1 MVACYIGLHI
11 IYLKPVTSTFA
22 SIYADKDMNPV
33 LSAFVKY
40 WKGDSAPSPTDDQAN
55 SSGEQEIIE
64 PRNQKKSESDSSSI
78 SQPDLDLNN
87 NEKTDS
93 TEETNKMNIDTS
105 HSSLVEDVKVDEI
118 TTTMEEEERA
128 LHKETSR
135 EQQQIMDKAEKEWKS
150 VEDKQRYLRLQ
161 LLLDKSNIYCQ
172 FLLERMERQKLEA
185 RKQQEKT
192 AHQLQKKQSKE
203 KDLMQM
209 VPQAE
214 GRVTRRALKK
224 LNGSVE
230 CVQTEKATSNKR
242 KSTGKKRK
250 VDYSSSYMISEYI
263 DKELLTKRHKAAG
276 EENEETENPAME
288 SSTLQCVPEMSD
300 GQLEVNKVGYSS
312 NNDDKSTVQ
321 PIFVTGGSLRPY
333 QLQGLAWLKVL
344 FENGMNGILADEMGL
359 GKTLQCISL
368 LAHLVEM
375 GVQGPFLVAAPLSTL
390 PNWVAEFH
398 KFAPKIPV
406 ILYHGSQED
415 RLRLRYQMEK
425 LKPVEGKIFAF
436 PVVVTSYEICMR
448 DQKSMHCL
456 NWKYIIVD
464 EGHRIK
470 NLNCKLIRELKTYK
484 AANRLL
490 LTGTPLQNN
499 LSELWS
505 LLNFLLPDIFDDLDS
520 FQRWFDFSAI
530 NEDDGNERIIEQ
542 EREHQVLQ
550 RLHAILTPF
559 LLRRLKTDVELS
571 LPPKKEV
578 LVYAPLT
585 LKQQTFYKASLD
597 KTLPDIV
604 GDNKK
609 TDGPVECSSTGRVK
623 RKGRQDISYKLF
635 FSENI
640 DEEELQDY
648 FSRRNNR
655 NVATCTSAPTTVV
668 SVRMTNVMMQLRKC
682 CNHPYL
688 IECPVE
694 QETLLRKVDEEL
706 VTSCGKMLL
715 LDRMLPELKHRG
727 HKVLLFSQMTR
738 MMDILEDYCILRKY
752 GYSRLDGQMRVSDR
766 QEEIKKFEAD
776 PSVFVFLLSTR
787 AGGLGL
793 NLAVADTVIIYDSD
807 WNPQMDLQAQDR
819 CHRIGQT
826 KPVIVYRFVTANTI
840 DQKIVERA
848 STKRKLEKMIIHKGK
863 FKGNQDTSV
872 IDAKE
877 LRELLEMSDH
887 EKVVSS
893 DDLVMSDED
902 LKALLDRSD
911 LFTKTTQSKQKK
923 SPPSKRNQ
931 NSGLFCVLDNSS
943 DS

>member
-1 MVACYIGLHI
+1 MFCHPPLQ
-11 IYLKPVTSTFA
+11 
-22 SIYADKDMNPV
+22 
-33 LSAFVKY
+33 FVKY
-40 WKGDSAPSPTDDQAN
+40 WKGDSAHSPADDQAT
-55 SSGEQEIIE
+55 SSGEQEIME
-64 PRNQKKSESDSSSI
+64 SRSQKKTDSSSM
-78 SQPDLDLNN
+78 SQPVGQTNLDVNN
-87 NEKTDS
+87 NESTDS
-93 TEETNKMNIDTS
+93 TKETNKVNIEAS
-105 HSSLVEDVKVDEI
+105 HSSLLEEAKVDKI
-118 TTTMEEEERA
+118 TTAMEEEERA

-135 EQQQIMDKAEKEWKS
+135 EQQQMMDKAEKEWKS

-161 LLLDKSNIYCQ
+161 LLLEKSNIYCQ
-172 FLLERMERQKLEA
+172 FLLEKMERQKLEA

-192 AHQLQKKQSKE
+192 AHQLQKKQNKE

-230 CVQTEKATSNKR
+230 CVQSEKATSNKR

-250 VDYSSSYMISEYI
+250 MEDSSAYMISEYL
-263 DKELLTKRHKAAG
+263 DKESLTKRHKAAG
-276 EENEETENPAME
+276 EGNEETENLAME
-288 SSTLQCVPEMSD
+288 STTLQCVPEMSD
-300 GQLEVNKVGYSS
+300 GELEENKAGCSS
-312 NNDDKSTVQ
+312 YNDDKSTIQ
-321 PIFVTGGSLRPY
+321 PTFVTGGSLRPY

-425 LKPVEGKIFAF
+425 LIPVEGKIFAF
-436 PVVVTSYEICMR
+436 PVVITSYEICMR
-448 DQKSMHCL
+448 DQKSMHGL
-456 NWKYIIVD
+456 DWKYIIVD

-470 NLNCKLIRELKTYK
+470 NLNCKLIRELKTYM

-505 LLNFLLPDIFDDLDS
+505 LLNFLLPDIFDDLES

-604 GDNKK
+604 GDKKK
-609 TDGPVECSSTGRVK
+609 TDGPVECSSTGRIK

-635 FSENI
+635 FSDNI
-640 DEEELQDY
+640 DEDEMQNY
-648 FSRRNNR
+648 YSRQNNR

-668 SVRMTNVMMQLRKC
+668 SVCMTNIMMQLRKC

-688 IECPVE
+688 IECPVD

-706 VTSCGKMLL
+706 VTSCGKTLL
-715 LDRMLPELKHRG
+715 LDRMLPELKKRG

-738 MMDILEDYCILRKY
+738 MMDILEDYCILRNY
-752 GYSRLDGQMRVSDR
+752 GYSRLDGQMKVSDR

-863 FKGNQDTSV
+863 FKGNQDTAV
-872 IDAKE
+872 IDGKE
-877 LRELLEMSDH
+877 LRELLEMRDH

-893 DDLVMSDED
+893 EDLVMSDQD

-911 LFTKTTQSKQKK
+911 LLTKTTQSKRKK
-923 SPPSKRNQ
+923 SPRSKRNQ
-931 NSGLFCVLDNSS
+931 NSGLFRVLDNSS

>member
-1 MVACYIGLHI
+1 
-11 IYLKPVTSTFA
+11 
-22 SIYADKDMNPV
+22 MNPV
-33 LSAFVKY
+33 LSVLVNY
-40 WKGDSAPSPTDDQAN
+40 WKGNSAPCPAADFNGEQDAMKTRFEKSREESGSGSTDDTTACSNN
-55 SSGEQEIIE
+55 SFA
-64 PRNQKKSESDSSSI
+64 
-78 SQPDLDLNN
+78 SQPLGQTTLDLNN
-87 NEKTDS
+87 NENTD
-93 TEETNKMNIDTS
+93 TGQDKMNIEAS
-105 HSSLVEDVKVDEI
+105 HSFSLSKETKANEI
-118 TTTMEEEERA
+118 TTAMEEEERA
-128 LHKETSR
+128 IHEETSR
-135 EQQQIMDKAEKEWKS
+135 EHQQMMDKAGQEWKN
-150 VEDKQRYLRLQ
+150 VEDNQRHLRLQ
-161 LLLDKSNIYCQ
+161 LLLEKSSIYCQ
-172 FLLERMERQKLEA
+172 FLLEKMERQKLEA
-185 RKQQEKT
+185 RKRQEKM
-192 AHQLQKKQSKE
+192 AQQLEKKKNNE
-203 KDLMQM
+203 KNTMQT
-209 VPQAE
+209 VPQGE
-214 GRVTRRALKK
+214 GRVTRMAQKK

-230 CVQTEKATSNKR
+230 SLQSERAASNKR
-242 KSTGKKRK
+242 KSGTKRK
-250 VDYSSSYMISEYI
+250 MEDSSSYMISEYV
-263 DKELLTKRHKAAG
+263 DRKSLTKRHKAS
-276 EENEETENPAME
+276 EERNKENENVTTE
-288 SSTLQCVPEMSD
+288 STSLQCVPEMNE
-300 GQLEVNKVGYSS
+300 GQLEENKAGCSS
-312 NNDDKSTVQ
+312 SNDDKSTIQ
-321 PIFVTGGSLRPY
+321 PTFVTGGSLRPY

-344 FENGMNGILADEMGL
+344 YENGMNGILADEMGL

-415 RLRLRYQMEK
+415 RLHLRYQMEK
-425 LKPVEGKIFAF
+425 LKLVDSGNIFAF
-436 PVVVTSYEICMR
+436 PVVITSYEICMR
-448 DQKSMHCL
+448 DQKSMHAL
-456 NWKYIIVD
+456 DWKYIIVD

-470 NLNCKLIRELKTYK
+470 NLNCRLVRELKTYV

-505 LLNFLLPDIFDDLDS
+505 LLNFLLPDIFDDLES

-530 NEDDGNERIIEQ
+530 NEDGGSEKIIEQ

-571 LPPKKEV
+571 VPPKKEV

-585 LKQQTFYKASLD
+585 LKQQTFYKACLD

-604 GDNKK
+604 GDKK
-609 TDGPVECSSTGRVK
+609 ENNGPVECSSTGRAK
-623 RKGRQDISYKLF
+623 RKSRQDISYKLF
-635 FSENI
+635 FSANN
-640 DEEELQDY
+640 DEDEVQDY
-648 FSRRNNR
+648 LSKHGNNR
-655 NVATCTSAPTTVV
+655 NAVACKSPPSTVV
-668 SVRMTNVMMQLRKC
+668 SVRMANIMMQLRKC

-688 IECPVE
+688 IECPVD
-694 QETLLRKVDEEL
+694 QGTLLRKVTEEL

-715 LDRMLPELKHRG
+715 LDRMLPELKQRG

-738 MMDILEDYCILRKY
+738 MMDILEDYCILRNY
-752 GYSRLDGQMRVSDR
+752 GYSRLDGQMKMSDR

-776 PSVFVFLLSTR
+776 PSVLVFLLSTR

-826 KPVIVYRFVTANTI
+826 KPVVVYRFVTANTV

-863 FKGNQDTSV
+863 FKGTQDTAV
-872 IDAKE
+872 LDVKE

-887 EKVVSS
+887 HKVVSNEG
-893 DDLVMSDED
+893 LVMSDKD

-911 LFTKTTQSKQKK
+911 LNNNAEESKQPKT
-923 SPPSKRNQ
+923 SQ
-931 NSGLFCVLDNSS
+931 NNCGLFRVLDNAS

>member
-1 MVACYIGLHI
+1 
-11 IYLKPVTSTFA
+11 
-22 SIYADKDMNPV
+22 MNPV
-33 LSAFVKY
+33 LSAFVNY
-40 WKGDSAPSPTDDQAN
+40 WKGNSAPCPAVDQVNSNEEQKLMEAGLEKSPED
-55 SSGEQEIIE
+55 
-64 PRNQKKSESDSSSI
+64 SESASTIDTRALSDSHFSSQ
-78 SQPDLDLNN
+78 SMGQTTLDLNN
-87 NEKTDS
+87 NENTDS
-93 TEETNKMNIDTS
+93 TQEINKMNSEAS
-105 HSSLVEDVKVDEI
+105 HSSDTLSEETRMNKI
-118 TTTMEEEERA
+118 TQAMEEEERVI
-128 LHKETSR
+128 HEETCK
-135 EQQQIMDKAEKEWKS
+135 EQQQMMDKAEKEWKKM
-150 VEDKQRYLRLQ
+150 EDKQRYLRLQ
-161 LLLDKSNIYCQ
+161 LLLEKSNIYCQ
-172 FLLERMERQKLEA
+172 FLLEKMERQKLEA
-185 RKQQEKT
+185 RKQQERM
-192 AHQLQKKQSKE
+192 AHQQEKKQNKE
-203 KDLMQM
+203 KEAMQM

-214 GRVTRRALKK
+214 GRVTRRTQKK

-230 CVQTEKATSNKR
+230 SGQSERAVSNKR
-242 KSTGKKRK
+242 KSGTKRK
-250 VDYSSSYMISEYI
+250 MEDSSSYMISEYL
-263 DKELLTKRHKAAG
+263 DRESLSKRHKAA
-276 EENEETENPAME
+276 EERNEETEHLAKE
-288 SSTLQCVPEMSD
+288 STTLQCVPEMND
-300 GQLEVNKVGYSS
+300 KQLEENKAGSS
-312 NNDDKSTVQ
+312 CNDDQSTIQ
-321 PIFVTGGSLRPY
+321 PTFISGGSLRPY

-344 FENGMNGILADEMGL
+344 YENGMNGILADEMGL

-390 PNWVAEFH
+390 PNWVKEFN
-398 KFAPKIPV
+398 KFAPKIPA

-415 RLRLRYQMEK
+415 RLRLRSQMEK
-425 LKPVEGKIFAF
+425 LISVQGNISAF
-436 PVVVTSYEICMR
+436 PVVITSYEICMR
-448 DQKSMHCL
+448 DQKSLHAL
-456 NWKYIIVD
+456 DWKYIIVD

-470 NLNCKLIRELKTYK
+470 NLNCRLIRELKTYR

-505 LLNFLLPDIFDDLDS
+505 LLNFLLPDIFDDLES

-530 NEDDGNERIIEQ
+530 NEDGGNERIIER
-542 EREHQVLQ
+542 EREDQVLQ

-597 KTLPDIV
+597 KTLPNIV
-604 GDNKK
+604 GDKK
-609 TDGPVECSSTGRVK
+609 GNDGPVECSSTGRVK

-635 FSENI
+635 FNDNN
-640 DEEELQDY
+640 DEDEVQEYL
-648 FSRRNNR
+648 SRCNNR
-655 NVATCTSAPTTVV
+655 NAATSTSAPTTVV
-668 SVRMTNVMMQLRKC
+668 SVRMTNIMMQLRKC

-715 LDRMLPELKHRG
+715 LDRMMPELKQRG

-738 MMDILEDYCILRKY
+738 MMDILEDYCILRDY
-752 GYSRLDGQMRVSDR
+752 GYCRLDGQMKMR
-766 QEEIKKFEAD
+766 KFDAD

-826 KPVIVYRFVTANTI
+826 KPVVVYRFVTANTI

-848 STKRKLEKMIIHKGK
+848 SAKRKLEKMIIHKGK
-863 FKGNQDTSV
+863 FKGNQDTAVLDSN
-872 IDAKE
+872 E

-887 EKVVSS
+887 QKVVSS
-893 DDLVMSDED
+893 DGLVISDKD

-911 LFTKTTQSKQKK
+911 LCGTKVGQSKQQQ
-923 SPPSKRNQ
+923 SSQSKRNC
-931 NSGLFCVLDNSS
+931 GLFRVVDNTT